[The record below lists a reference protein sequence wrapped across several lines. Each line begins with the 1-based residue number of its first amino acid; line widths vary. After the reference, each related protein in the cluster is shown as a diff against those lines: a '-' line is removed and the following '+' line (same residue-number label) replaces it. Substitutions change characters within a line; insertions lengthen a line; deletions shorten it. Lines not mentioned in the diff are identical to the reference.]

1 MGNEQVKRMDHD
13 VIVVGGGPGGAMA
26 ARTCAEKG
34 LQVLLLEKEEVPRYK
49 ACGGAVSWKAL
60 QLIGPI
66 DDVKPQYTCYGATV
80 HSPAM
85 QRSSHKIKE
94 PVSILIFRNSFDHF
108 LLKQAQHTGAV
119 INTCEKVIS
128 VEITDELVHVTT
140 TRGEHTAKI
149 LIGADGV
156 NSTVARETG
165 LRKKWEPEGY
175 GICIETEIELSPEDA
190 ERAVLD
196 KELIEA
202 YFLKSRGY
210 GWVFPKG
217 NIMSIGI
224 GLWKPITIKPAQV
237 FDDFISFLSKERGVD
252 LAAHIDNRFI
262 HRVPVGGINR
272 KTYGKKVL
280 LVGDAAG
287 FVDPFLGEGI
297 YYAVASGVA
306 AGEVAAEAIYNGT
319 DLSTYRKRCDV
330 LFNNDLR
337 IALKFGNAFHG
348 HIEKIFYL
356 FNKDPEL
363 FRMYV
368 LTGKGVYGYR
378 EYVKRSMLR
387 IPFTL
392 LRIVAGMFRTAK
404 E

>member
-1 MGNEQVKRMDHD
+1 MDYD

-34 LQVLLLEKEEVPRYK
+34 LKVLLLEKEQLPRYK

-60 QLIGPI
+60 QITGPI
-66 DDVKPQYTCYGATV
+66 DEVRPQYTCYGATI
-80 HSPAM
+80 HSPTM
-85 QRSSHKIKE
+85 RQSSHKIKE
-94 PVSILIFRNSFDHF
+94 PVSILVFRSSFDHF
-108 LLKQAQHTGAV
+108 LLKQAQHKGAI
-119 INTCEKVIS
+119 INSGEKVIS
-128 VEITDELVHVTT
+128 VNINDEQVQVVTAK
-140 TRGEHTAKI
+140 GEYTAKI
-149 LIGADGV
+149 IIGADGV
-156 NSTVARETG
+156 NSTVAKETG
-165 LRKKWEPEGY
+165 LRTKWEPEGY
-175 GICIETEIELSPEDA
+175 GICIETEIELSPGDA
-190 ERAVLD
+190 RKCVLD
-196 KELIEA
+196 TELIEA

-224 GLWKPITIKPAQV
+224 GMWKPITVKPAEA
-237 FDDFISFLSKERGVD
+237 FDDFISFLSRERGID
-252 LAAHIDNRFI
+252 LAAHLTKKFI
-262 HRVPVGGINR
+262 HRVPVGGMNR
-272 KTYGKKVL
+272 KTYGEKVL

-306 AGEVAAEAIYNGT
+306 AGEVAAEAIRNGT
-319 DLSTYRKRCDV
+319 DLSSYRKKCDV

-337 IALKFGNAFHG
+337 MAFKFGKYFHD

-356 FNKDPEL
+356 FDKDPEL

-378 EYVKRSMLR
+378 EYIKRSFLR
-387 IPFTL
+387 TPVTL
-392 LRIVAGMFRTAK
+392 LRILGSMMKTTK